1 MALYLASLWMWISIT
16 GVIRLWR
23 ASPFFWCHYMEPC
36 LLASLNKWGKSQLIK
51 SRFKKKKKKRA
62 VLDVIWIHWKAW
74 NGTQRAERW
83 MLLCEALNGLKS
95 AFIFNINAVRAAQLQ
110 RFWLVF
116 AVGKQLQTPQSTV
129 SWTRWLHVPEITPHK
144 FPLKASMWP
153 WLPYWLRPPW
163 RRRHP

>member
-1 MALYLASLWMWISIT
+1 M
-16 GVIRLWR
+16 
-23 ASPFFWCHYMEPC
+23 
-36 LLASLNKWGKSQLIK
+36 
-51 SRFKKKKKKRA
+51 
-62 VLDVIWIHWKAW
+62 LDVIWIHWKAW

-129 SWTRWLHVPEITPHK
+129 SWTRWTPRSWNNSTQVPTKSLHVTMVT
-144 FPLKASMWP
+144 LLAAST
-153 WLPYWLRPPW
+153 LAQTASIAALSS
-163 RRRHP
+163 RRRAFFSFALLDFLWTREVREEMRKCGDDCGQKRREKQGQMGKDIKICQSDH